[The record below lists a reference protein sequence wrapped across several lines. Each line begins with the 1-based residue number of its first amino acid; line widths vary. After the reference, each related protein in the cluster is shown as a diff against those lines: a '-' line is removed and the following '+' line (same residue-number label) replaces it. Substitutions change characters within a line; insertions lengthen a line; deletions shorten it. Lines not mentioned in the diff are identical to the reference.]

1 MERLIKSPIDTV
13 KKVGKPEEDYRS
25 G

>member
-1 MERLIKSPIDTV
+1 MERLIKSPKDTV